1 MTEKGYINIELERIQ
16 LEEILEKL
24 KAIKN
29 TKKLDLKK
37 KYFLEII
44 KQYRSIFLKSYN
56 ILEQREILAEVVAT
70 FDCDKCINLTQGR
83 LNILEN
89 KAMDYENKEHKEH
102 KENSINSRPKF
113 VRSRVQRFKATVT
126 NN

>member
-1 MTEKGYINIELERIQ
+1 MTEKVYINIELERIQ

-29 TKKLDLKK
+29 TKELDLKK
-37 KYFLEII
+37 KYFFEII

-70 FDCDKCINLTQGR
+70 FDCDKCIKLTQR
-83 LNILEN
+83 QLNILEN
-89 KAMDYENKEHKEH
+89 KAMDYKNKEHKEH
-102 KENSINSRPKF
+102 KEQKSYSGPK
-113 VRSRVQRFKATVT
+113 RRTLRLKAAPA